1 VTAIELLNSY
11 VSNGFLAGHE
21 SRSRRE
27 ISFYRIRLASAHPSG
42 LVTSV
47 VLVEQRIEKF
57 LSPAEIGSAK
67 PSKSLSQVY
76 DATARSEV

>member
-1 VTAIELLNSY
+1 
-11 VSNGFLAGHE
+11 
-21 SRSRRE
+21 
-27 ISFYRIRLASAHPSG
+27 
-42 LVTSV
+42 V

-57 LSPAEIGSAK
+57 LPPAEIGSAK